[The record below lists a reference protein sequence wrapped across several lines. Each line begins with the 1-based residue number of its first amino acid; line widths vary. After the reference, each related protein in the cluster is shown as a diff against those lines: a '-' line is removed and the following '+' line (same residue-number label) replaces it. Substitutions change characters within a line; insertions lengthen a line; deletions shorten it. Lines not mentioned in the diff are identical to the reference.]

1 MSGFQNGLNDFPDLD
16 RNEDAT
22 IISSSRSTPSRST
35 PGRSIPY
42 IGRYR
47 NSLLGNISQ
56 RSLEGYNGHYE
67 GDTSMLGKKSFLYTS
82 NMGDSDHSIDDDT
95 KTDDHNSNI
104 NANESPRIEDKS
116 AATLLQESQFW
127 NLMAAYLL
135 RFLPPQMMENFTK
148 FIIFF
153 YESARKGFLCNLIR
167 FIVVCTFR
175 LLSIIG
181 AKMQNGVSLWIFR
194 IHNACR
200 RLLWL
205 MALAK
210 YGDLLLFLLILLCSP
225 LVFLLAAVGFILSL
239 YALLKVLLQDAT
251 AGLRSA
257 I

>member
-1 MSGFQNGLNDFPDLD
+1 MSGFQNGFNDFPDLD
-16 RNEDAT
+16 GNGAAT
-22 IISSSRSTPSRST
+22 IISSSRST

-47 NSLLGNISQ
+47 NSLLGNISH
-56 RSLEGYNGHYE
+56 RPLEGYNGHYE

-82 NMGDSDHSIDDDT
+82 NMGDSDNSIDDDT
-95 KTDDHNSNI
+95 KIDDHNANI
-104 NANESPRIEDKS
+104 NANESPRLEDKS

-153 YESARKGFLCNLIR
+153 YESARKGFLYKIWNLIR

-205 MALAK
+205 MTLAK

-225 LVFLLAAVGFILSL
+225 LVFLMAAVGFTLSL
-239 YALLKVLLQDAT
+239 YALLKELLHAAT